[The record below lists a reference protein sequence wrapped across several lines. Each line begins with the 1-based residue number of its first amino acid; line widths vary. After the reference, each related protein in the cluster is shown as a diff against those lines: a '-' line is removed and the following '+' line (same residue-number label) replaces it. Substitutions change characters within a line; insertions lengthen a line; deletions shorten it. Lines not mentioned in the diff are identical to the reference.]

1 MPVYYPQ
8 SCQITSRLQ
17 CLMTVKLTEVAVYYS
32 YIDRCHKQVTQRKC
46 FFLHSFQQKIEDKAL
61 PLAYKGLQK
70 DHSKKPDENVGCD
83 LMEACQ
89 CTCISSSNK
98 LKRLACFHVFHE
110 KCLEE
115 NEGRCPKCTAFLMSK
130 TVQLTKSFN
139 EGLLSTS
146 SSPSVSEESAL
157 SDSNLDDDSV
167 THNNPKDSSYYA
179 SEELQQE
186 IDAALNT
193 VHVPQ
198 PSQQPVVLSL
208 QIVQL
213 SKNQF

>member
-1 MPVYYPQ
+1 
-8 SCQITSRLQ
+8 
-17 CLMTVKLTEVAVYYS
+17 
-32 YIDRCHKQVTQRKC
+32 
-46 FFLHSFQQKIEDKAL
+46 
-61 PLAYKGLQK
+61 
-70 DHSKKPDENVGCD
+70 
-83 LMEACQ
+83 MEACQ

-115 NEGRCPKCTAFLMSK
+115 NEGRCPKCTAYLMSK
-130 TVQLTKSFN
+130 TAQLTKSFN

-146 SSPSVSEESAL
+146 SSPGVSEESTP
-157 SDSNLDDDSV
+157 SDSSLDNDSV

-179 SEELQQE
+179 SEEWQQG

-198 PSQQPVVLSL
+198 PSQPSSSSVTSNSSTQQQSVLECQSPNCVPQQQFLTLTSGSVLFWFFPVHFTS
-208 QIVQL
+208 
-213 SKNQF
+213 NFAR

>member
-1 MPVYYPQ
+1 MPQ
-8 SCQITSRLQ
+8 TSN
-17 CLMTVKLTEVAVYYS
+17 TK
-32 YIDRCHKQVTQRKC
+32 KKW

-83 LMEACQ
+83 LMAACQ
-89 CTCISSSNK
+89 CTCISSRRNK

-130 TVQLTKSFN
+130 TAQLTKSFN
-139 EGLLSTS
+139 EGLLSTL

-157 SDSNLDDDSV
+157 HVSDSNLDDDSV

-179 SEELQQE
+179 SEEWQQE

-198 PSQQPVVLSL
+198 PAVLSL